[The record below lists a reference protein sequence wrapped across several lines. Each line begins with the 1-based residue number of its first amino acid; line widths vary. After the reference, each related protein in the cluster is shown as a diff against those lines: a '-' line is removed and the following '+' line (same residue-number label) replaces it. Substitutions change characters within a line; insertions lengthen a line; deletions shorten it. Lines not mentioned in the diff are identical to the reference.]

1 MSGRA
6 ELVPVE
12 GLPEVEPGDALGDL
26 IARAVANGGTTLADD
41 DVVVVSQK
49 IVSKAEGRVVELA
62 DVDPGE
68 RAIELAERL
77 GKDPRVVEL
86 VLRESADVVRAERG
100 VLIVEGRAGWISAN
114 AGIDASNVPG
124 EERVTLLPEDSDA
137 SARRLRAE
145 LRDVAGAAPAVVIA
159 DSFGRPWRIGQTD
172 VAIGCAGLT
181 AGGRL
186 AGAPG
191 RPWDRVDRD
200 RDRSGGRG
208 GGSGRSRPSQGRG
221 RSGDDRSRARPVR
234 HRRRRTWR
242 GRPPAAA

>member
-77 GKDPRVVEL
+77 GKDPRA
-86 VLRESADVVRAERG
+86 R
-100 VLIVEGRAGWISAN
+100 RAGP
-114 AGIDASNVPG
+114 PG
-124 EERVTLLPEDSDA
+124 E
-137 SARRLRAE
+137 RAT
-145 LRDVAGAAPAVVIA
+145 
-159 DSFGRPWRIGQTD
+159 S
-172 VAIGCAGLT
+172 CA
-181 AGGRL
+181 
-186 AGAPG
+186 
-191 RPWDRVDRD
+191 
-200 RDRSGGRG
+200 RSG
-208 GGSGRSRPSQGRG
+208 
-221 RSGDDRSRARPVR
+221 AC
-234 HRRRRTWR
+234 
-242 GRPPAAA
+242 